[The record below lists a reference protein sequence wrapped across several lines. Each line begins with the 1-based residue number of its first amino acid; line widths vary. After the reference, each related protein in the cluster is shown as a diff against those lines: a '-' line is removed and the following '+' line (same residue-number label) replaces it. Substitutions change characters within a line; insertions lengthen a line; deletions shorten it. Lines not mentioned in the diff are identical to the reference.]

1 MRAPKEWNVIEP
13 LARTEYVASCRLALS
28 FGNDP
33 MLDTNRRTTTTVRP
47 ARDVAGSV
55 HALRARFEI
64 LVDDHTVVDAQ
75 SGILRQLQSRPDA
88 DADDDEIR
96 GQALAAT
103 ESDRV
108 ARNGFGGLAKME
120 HDAVLLVQR
129 LDEFA
134 EIAPHDA
141 LQRRRLGGDDV
152 DRAIRVASAER
163 RGHLET
169 DEAGAEHDDL
179 LCSAGGR
186 DQSAAVAKRAEVVH
200 VRQIGTFCR

>member
-1 MRAPKEWNVIEP
+1 P
-13 LARTEYVASCRLALS
+13 LCRLAQS
-28 FGNDP
+28 FGNHP
-33 MLDTNRRTTTTVRP
+33 MLHTNRRTPATVRQP
-47 ARDVAGSV
+47 ADLAGSV
-55 HALRARFEI
+55 HVFRARFEI
-64 LVDDHTVVDAQ
+64 LVDAHTVVDAQ

-134 EIAPHDA
+134 EIAP
-141 LQRRRLGGDDV
+141 
-152 DRAIRVASAER
+152 
-163 RGHLET
+163 
-169 DEAGAEHDDL
+169 
-179 LCSAGGR
+179 
-186 DQSAAVAKRAEVVH
+186 
-200 VRQIGTFCR
+200 